1 MAQEQPHVRSITPN
15 YDVIIVGAS
24 FAGLAVA
31 SQLTGYRVL
40 LIDRNLIGHNQ
51 TSACGT
57 ILAALQHWNAT
68 ETVLQVH
75 DHLVL
80 HTAGRQFDFPSPYP
94 WCTFDYRHLCELL
107 FERSNAEFLQAAV
120 QAYHSHSVRTSRG
133 DFAAPV
139 IVDASGWR
147 AVLASSIVP
156 GFASKDAMSFGIET
170 ISSRPSNGHA
180 SSTGL
185 HFWYDSKVLPHGIG
199 WIFPRGDNLSVG
211 VGSYRGAVRLL
222 PSLER
227 FSERNGVHLNAV
239 HGTYF
244 PHSPRAPRA
253 GKVFVVGDAA
263 GMCLGLTGEG
273 IRPALFF
280 GETCGQTVR
289 RILEGELSLEDGL
302 AEYTQFVKTRAHFF
316 HTFSTAQAILSRLPG
331 WGIAFLASFLTRD
344 PWRSWLFRMYWNLTR
359 EWEITRVNGS
369 EVSISELTG
378 YDDTSPWGIQ
388 ESKS

>member
-1 MAQEQPHVRSITPN
+1 MAEKKSHARSTTPD

-40 LIDRNLIGHNQ
+40 LIDRNRIGHNQ

-57 ILAALQHWNAT
+57 ILPVLQHWNAA

-94 WCTFDYRHLCELL
+94 WCTFDYRRLCELL
-107 FERSNAEFLQAAV
+107 FERSGAAFLRAAV
-120 QAYHSHSVRTSRG
+120 QGYNGRVVHTAQGNIT
-133 DFAAPV
+133 APV

-156 GFASKDAMSFGIET
+156 GFAPKNAMNFGIET
-170 ISSRPSNGHA
+170 VSSRPSNGHA

-185 HFWYDSKVLPHGIG
+185 HFWYDSEALPNGIA
-199 WIFPRGDNLSVG
+199 WIFPRGDELSVG
-211 VGSYRGAVRLL
+211 VGSYRGAARLL
-222 PSLER
+222 PDLER
-227 FSERNGVHLNAV
+227 FGAHNGVPLSSV

-244 PHSPRAPRA
+244 PYALRAARA

-280 GETCGQTVR
+280 GEACGQTVR

-302 AEYTQFVKTRAHFF
+302 AAYTRFVQARAHFF
-316 HTFSTAQAILSRLPG
+316 YTFSTAQGILSRIPG
-331 WGIAFLASFLTRD
+331 WGIAGLAFLLARE
-344 PWRSWLFRMYWNLTR
+344 PWQSWFFRRYWNLTR
-359 EWEITRVNGS
+359 EWALS
-369 EVSISELTG
+369 QEVSTPERTR
-378 YDDTSPWGIQ
+378 YDDARLWGIRERQ
-388 ESKS
+388 S